1 MRYTTELLKTIGEI
15 NATNNDIVD
24 IINTHIGN
32 VEYFYDITK
41 EYKDIV
47 VGEVVEK
54 KDHPDADK
62 LGVYKIFTGDE
73 TRIQV
78 VAGDK
83 TLDIGDKVA
92 YIKPGATVPISL
104 YEDEPFVIKAVK
116 LRGVDSNGM
125 LGSEKELNLGP
136 NHEGVMRLPVDAIPG
151 TPFADYYNLNDFAIN
166 IENKALTNRGD
177 LFGMVGMTRELSAIT
192 GAKFESPA
200 WYKNQKKS
208 FKPEKNCLQL
218 EVVNDAE
225 ALCPRYT
232 AVAMDSI
239 TNGES
244 PVWLKS
250 ALIRLDIKPT
260 NIIVDITNYVS
271 ALFGQP
277 LHAFDYDKIINNNPA
292 ESPKATIN
300 IRMARDNE
308 KILGLD
314 SKIHDLNDR
323 IMVIADSINPI
334 AIAGV
339 MGGSD
344 TSVDKN
350 TKRIIFE
357 SANFDKNSIRR
368 TAMALG
374 LSTDATTKFKHAL
387 DTEICIPALLKA
399 VELVKDITGGK
410 VASEIVD
417 IYTQPYEPKLVTLN
431 LERLN
436 KKIGVNL
443 QRADIEKI
451 LLALEYEIKSKEK
464 GFITVIVPSWRRDV
478 TIEEDIYEDIVRIY
492 GYDKIDIRLPRKN
505 IAPLKE
511 DKIFDLKKDIRKTLS
526 TLGANEILTYTFVS
540 ESNFKRSNLSLDLA
554 FVVKNALSPELK
566 FMRTSLL
573 QSILPKCKENI
584 QRGFTEFGL
593 FEINIPHIKGYLD
606 ADSLPKE
613 EWHLSSIFN
622 KEKVE
627 NSGSSYYWGKQ
638 YIEKILNQKECNYI
652 LIADSLEQ
660 DLPEDIKTISPMFDA
675 NVSAICFLDKV
686 AIGVV
691 GELKRSI
698 REEYKLSEYSCAI
711 DINLNRVLELDIKR
725 EMYVEVPI
733 YPTFSIDFTF
743 ETTKSTPCQKMILEL
758 EKIIKSKDSWGR
770 VECID
775 IYEDKKRE
783 NLKRTTLRLIASK
796 YDKTASDKDIKNIT
810 EKIIKRFKEVF
821 EAEVI

>member
-15 NATNNDIVD
+15 NATNDDIVD

-32 VEYFYDITK
+32 VEYSYDITK

-62 LGVYKIFTGDE
+62 LGVYKIFTGDQ

-83 TLDIGDKVA
+83 TLEIGDKVA

-104 YEDEPFVIKAVK
+104 YEEEPIIIKAVK
-116 LRGVDSNGM
+116 LRGIDSNGM

-136 NHEGVMRLPVDAIPG
+136 NHESVMRLPVDAIPG
-151 TPFADYYNLNDFAIN
+151 TPFVEYYSLNDFAIN

-177 LFGMVGMTRELSAIT
+177 LFGIVGMARELAAIT

-200 WYKNQKKS
+200 WYKNLKKS
-208 FKPEKNCLQL
+208 LKPETNCLQL

-239 TNGES
+239 INGES

-277 LHAFDYDKIINNNPA
+277 LHAFDYDKIIDSNSTD
-292 ESPKATIN
+292 SPKVTIN
-300 IRMARDNE
+300 VRMARDNE
-308 KILGLD
+308 KLLGLD
-314 SKIHDLNDR
+314 NKTHELNDR
-323 IMVIADSINPI
+323 VMVIADSINPI
-334 AIAGV
+334 AVAGV
-339 MGGSD
+339 IGGSD
-344 TSVDKN
+344 TSVDEN

-357 SANFDKNSIRR
+357 SANFDKNSIRK
-368 TAMALG
+368 TSMALG
-374 LSTDATTKFKHAL
+374 LATDAATKFKHAL
-387 DTEICIPALLKA
+387 DTEMCIPALLKA
-399 VELVKDITGGK
+399 VELTKDIAGGK
-410 VASEIVD
+410 VASEIID
-417 IYTQPYEPKLVTLN
+417 IYTQPYEPKLVTIN

-436 KKIGVNL
+436 KKIGISL
-443 QRADIEKI
+443 ERIDIEKI
-451 LLALEYEIKSKEK
+451 LLALEYDIKSKEK

-478 TIEEDIYEDIVRIY
+478 TIEEDIYEDVARIY
-492 GYDKIDIRLPRKN
+492 GYNKIDIKLPRRN
-505 IAPLKE
+505 VAPLKE
-511 DKIFDLKKDIRKTLS
+511 DRIFELKKDVRKTLS
-526 TLGANEILTYTFVS
+526 TLGANEILTYSFVS
-540 ESNFKRSNLSLDLA
+540 ESNFKRSNLSLDSA

-584 QRGFTEFGL
+584 QRGFSEFGL

-606 ADSLPKE
+606 EDSLPKE
-613 EWHLSSIFN
+613 EWHLSSILN

-638 YIEKILNQKECNYI
+638 YIERVLNTKECTYV

-660 DLPEDIKTISPMFDA
+660 ELPEDIKTVLPMFDA
-675 NVSAICFLDKV
+675 NVSAICFLNKV
-686 AIGVV
+686 AVGVV
-691 GELKRSI
+691 GELKKSI
-698 REEYKLSEYSCAI
+698 RDEYKLSEYSCAI
-711 DINLNRVLELDIKR
+711 DINLSRFLECKIKR
-725 EMYVEVPI
+725 EKYIEVPI

-743 ETTKSTPCQKMILEL
+743 ETAKSIPCQNMMSEL
-758 EKIIKSKDSWGR
+758 EKIVVNKDSWGR
-770 VECID
+770 IECID

-783 NLKRTTLRLIASK
+783 NIKRTTLRVIASK
-796 YDKTASDKDIKNIT
+796 YDKTASEKDIKSIT
-810 EKIIKRFKEVF
+810 DKITKRFKEVF
-821 EAEVI
+821 EAKII